1 MSPRSRGRKPK
12 KQKKNTKAQRFP
24 LTVVPPA
31 GECDCPECTGEDFD
45 PESLIKGMAA
55 VGEDI
60 RAEEDPL
67 HAEVTGALVVA
78 NSQFGGGTVELFL
91 DGLLPA
97 IEAEASP
104 GALALLLAAGS
115 VGDGSL
121 GAAASAAAARLVGA
135 GVPEPRWAAEL
146 AEPVTVSGCKR
157 LGDTLGLAAVLL
169 GIFQR
174 GDRSHGLVIHVDNAD
189 CGAARDILVLESQD
203 VPGMVDSMREDCG
216 AAGLEFVEEDLE
228 PAEFRRQVEIA
239 LDAREVHDGDP
250 LAQLMLAEALEEDEG
265 PAYPANAMLTRA
277 RLRGLPESDKPKPPH
292 PADCGDSASYLTS
305 RPPLDLGRVG
315 TAELPPKRKK
325 SDPPAPVYQLKV
337 SLKGAKP
344 PIWRRLEVRADTTL
358 SVLHEILQVAFEWEH
373 SHPHV
378 FQTPY
383 GDFGIPN
390 PELDFRDESA
400 VTLEQAAPGAKSK
413 FRYLYDFGDHWEHE
427 ILVEKVLDADP
438 AADYPRC
445 TGGKRAAP
453 PEDCGGIGGY
463 EHLAATLADPDDP
476 DHESQLDWMGLCDGD
491 EFEPEHFSAGE
502 VNEELGEFGLV
513 TRS

>member
-12 KQKKNTKAQRFP
+12 KQKKTKAQRFP
-24 LTVVPPA
+24 LTVVPPVE
-31 GECDCPECTGEDFD
+31 ECDCPECTGEEID
-45 PESLIKGMAA
+45 PETLIKGLAA
-55 VGEDI
+55 VGEDL

-67 HAEVTGALVVA
+67 QAEVTGALVVA
-78 NSQFGGGTVELFL
+78 NSQFGGGTAELFL

-104 GALALLLAAGS
+104 GALALLLAVGS

-121 GAAASAAAARLVGA
+121 GEAASAAAARLVGA

-146 AEPVTVSGCKR
+146 GEPVTVSGCKR
-157 LGDTLGLAAVLL
+157 LGDTLGLVAVFV
-169 GIFQR
+169 GHFQR

-189 CGAARDILVLESQD
+189 CGAARDIMVLESRD
-203 VPGMVDSMREDCG
+203 VSSMVDSMRKDCV

-228 PAEFRRQVEIA
+228 PAEFRRQVETA
-239 LDAREVHDGDP
+239 LDVREDHGEDP
-250 LAQLMLAEALEEDEG
+250 LAALLLDDELDEESEL

-277 RLRGLPESDKPKPPH
+277 RLRGLPESSKPRTPH
-292 PADCGDSASYLTS
+292 PADCGDSVSYLTS
-305 RPPLDLGRVG
+305 RPPLDLGPVE

-325 SDPPAPVYQLKV
+325 TDGPAPVYQLKM

-358 SVLHEILQVAFEWEH
+358 SLLHEIVQIAFEWEH
-373 SHPHV
+373 SHLHV

-383 GDFGIPN
+383 GDFGIPD
-390 PELDFRDESA
+390 PELAFGDESA
-400 VTLEQAAPGAKSK
+400 VALEQVAPEAKSK

-427 ILVEKVLDADP
+427 ILVEKVVDADP
-438 AADYPRC
+438 AATYPRC
-445 TGGKRAAP
+445 TGGRRAAP
-453 PEDCGGIGGY
+453 PEDCGGVGGY
-463 EHLAATLADPDDP
+463 EHLVATLADPDDP

-491 EFEPEHFSAGE
+491 EFEPEHFSADE
-502 VNEELGEFGLV
+502 VNEELGESGLV